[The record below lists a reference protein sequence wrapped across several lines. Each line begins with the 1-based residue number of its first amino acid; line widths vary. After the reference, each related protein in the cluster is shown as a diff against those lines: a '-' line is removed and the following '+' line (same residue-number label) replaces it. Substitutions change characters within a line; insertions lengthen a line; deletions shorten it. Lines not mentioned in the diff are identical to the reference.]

1 MKNLSVNH
9 VPDFAKQK
17 QELALRFRDSAH
29 SRGEI
34 RDRTLRNA
42 GENQQNDMSLNP
54 SEDPTICFLRSGS
67 GVKANFSNSF
77 RFN

>member
-29 SRGEI
+29 SRGGI
-34 RDRTLRNA
+34 RDRTLRDVA
-42 GENQQNDMSLNP
+42 ENQQNNMSLNF

-67 GVKANFSNSF
+67 GVTAKFSNSC

>member
-29 SRGEI
+29 SRGGI
-34 RDRTLRNA
+34 RDRTLRDA
-42 GENQQNDMSLNP
+42 AENQQNNMSLNF
-54 SEDPTICFLRSGS
+54 SEEPDHLLSSQWIWGDGQIF
-67 GVKANFSNSF
+67 
-77 RFN
+77 